1 MIEFKRLQLNQRDEY
16 EKILF
21 SCEPRG
27 CEYSFANLNLWG
39 KQQVAFLHGCVAF
52 FSHFYGRSVYP
63 YPIGQGDKKAV
74 IEEILRDARERGI
87 PCRITGMTDA
97 DRAELE
103 SLFPGK
109 FILRNDRDGADYV
122 YAIDDLADLK
132 GRKFQKKRNHVNKF
146 RALHPNFEVLEV
158 NTCNMPRIQYMINEW
173 YRTRMRE
180 DPEGDYMLE
189 NIALARACRNYAA
202 LGMEGIAL
210 IDDGQVLAVTM
221 GSRMGKDTFDIHFEK
236 ALENVEG
243 AYAAVNCE
251 FARYLRLKYPD
262 VQYLDREDDMG
273 LEGLRKAKLSYNPHH
288 LVEKHW
294 AYLPEDLNEN

>member
-146 RALHPNFEVLEV
+146 RALHPDFEVLEV

-173 YRTRMRE
+173 YRIRMRE